1 MRVQDGQL
9 LQQARPLPPRLTH
22 AHDAARAE
30 ADTDISAGRERVE
43 AVLIGAR
50 RDDLAVE
57 VGGSIEVVVVVV
69 ESSIGQRLGL
79 TVGKHPECHARL
91 HTQIGDRVDCL
102 RNLVDLSI
110 VR

>member
-9 LQQARPLPPRLTH
+9 LQQPGPLPSRLAH
-22 AHDAARAE
+22 AHDPARAE
-30 ADTDISAGRERVE
+30 ADTDLSASRERVE
-43 AVLIGAR
+43 TVLIGAR

-57 VGGSIEVVVVVV
+57 VGGGVEVVVVVV

-79 TVGKHPECHARL
+79 ALGEHPECHARL

-102 RNLVDLSI
+102 RDLVDLPI

>member
-1 MRVQDGQL
+1 MRVQDRQL
-9 LQQARPLPPRLTH
+9 LQEPSPLPSRLAH

-30 ADTDISAGRERVE
+30 ADTDLSAGRERVE
-43 AVLIGAR
+43 AVLIGTR

-57 VGGSIEVVVVVV
+57 VGGGIAVVVVVV

-79 TVGKHPECHARL
+79 TVGKHPECRAGL
-91 HTQIGDRVDCL
+91 HTEIGDRVDCL
-102 RNLVDLSI
+102 RNLVDLPV